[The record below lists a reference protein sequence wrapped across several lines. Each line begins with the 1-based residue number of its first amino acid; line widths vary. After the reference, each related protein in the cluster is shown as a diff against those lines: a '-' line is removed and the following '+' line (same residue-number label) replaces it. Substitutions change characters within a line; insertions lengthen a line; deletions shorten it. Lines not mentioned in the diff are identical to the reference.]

1 MTTPRSPRGLIFAF
15 ISSFCYH
22 SSMEI
27 KQEVSGMVGTNSYY
41 YECNGKGYLIDAP
54 DGIGSWAE
62 RLKKDGKTI
71 DYILLTHGHFDH
83 VMGIVEVLSLFPK
96 AEIYLDK
103 EDESLVTEKNKAILS
118 YFGIP
123 LSLYSIPSP
132 FLYHDYPS
140 TLGPF
145 TVLKTPGHTKGGV
158 CLLDEEEG
166 ILFSGDTLFQNG
178 EGRTDLGGNWKE
190 LEESL
195 KNLSLLSE
203 KTTVFP
209 GHGGKTD
216 IKSEKR
222 RLGF

>member
-1 MTTPRSPRGLIFAF
+1 MLIKTLPVG
-15 ISSFCYH
+15 H
-22 SSMEI
+22 L
-27 KQEVSGMVGTNSYY
+27 GTNCYVVTD
-41 YECNGKGYLIDAP
+41 ENTLNCAVIDP
-54 DGIGSWAE
+54 GEESN
-62 RLKKDGKTI
+62 TI
-71 DYILLTHGHFDH
+71 LDYIESNHLHCKLILLTHGHFDH

-140 TLGPF
+140 SLGPF

-178 EGRTDLGGNWKE
+178 EGRTDLGGNWKK

>member
-1 MTTPRSPRGLIFAF
+1 MTL
-15 ISSFCYH
+15 
-22 SSMEI
+22 
-27 KQEVSGMVGTNSYY
+27 
-41 YECNGKGYLIDAP
+41 
-54 DGIGSWAE
+54 
-62 RLKKDGKTI
+62 
-71 DYILLTHGHFDH
+71 
-83 VMGIVEVLSLFPK
+83 GIVEVLSIFPK

-140 TLGPF
+140 SLGPF

-203 KTTVFP
+203 KINVFP

>member
-1 MTTPRSPRGLIFAF
+1 MIIKPVIVGWLHTN
-15 ISSFCYH
+15 CYILGD
-22 SSMEI
+22 EQTKTCAVI
-27 KQEVSGMVGTNSYY
+27 DPGQKADQILAAVE
-41 YECNGKGYLIDAP
+41 ELGYAVNM
-54 DGIGSWAE
+54 
-62 RLKKDGKTI
+62 
-71 DYILLTHGHFDH
+71 ILLTHGHFDH

-140 TLGPF
+140 SLGPF

>member
-140 TLGPF
+140 SLGPF

-178 EGRTDLGGNWKE
+178 EGRTDLGGNWK
-190 LEESL
+190 
-195 KNLSLLSE
+195 
-203 KTTVFP
+203 
-209 GHGGKTD
+209 
-216 IKSEKR
+216 
-222 RLGF
+222 